1 MESGQNN
8 SQKFFLMKKNDKYGI
23 VYSTNPDYEFEP
35 IEEEIIETLAP
46 EKQQLRIWLDRKNR
60 GGKDATLVKGF
71 VGTDDDLSDL
81 GKTLKTKCGTGGAAK
96 DGEILIQGD
105 MRDKVLEW
113 LLKMGYK
120 NTKKAG

>member
-1 MESGQNN
+1 
-8 SQKFFLMKKNDKYGI
+8 MKKNDKYGI

-35 IEEEIIETLAP
+35 VEEEIIETLAP

-60 GGKDATLVKGF
+60 GGKDATLIKGF
-71 VGTDDDLSDL
+71 VGTDDDLSNL